1 MGNIAIQIHN
11 YTENNIFM
19 TLYVQTLFVNKST
32 SNDNAVNQ
40 IISQWC
46 IERDVTLVQTEREI
60 EKIEGTNMYRGHWF
74 IPCTSDLR
82 MVRVVIRWRR
92 HG

>member
-1 MGNIAIQIHN
+1 MRSFALCCTPILYFRKNIVKSVVLGNIAIQIHN

-40 IISQWC
+40 INIQCC
-46 IERDVTLVQTEREI
+46 IERDVTLVQKERL
-60 EKIEGTNMYRGHWF
+60 KK
-74 IPCTSDLR
+74 
-82 MVRVVIRWRR
+82 
-92 HG
+92 

>member
-1 MGNIAIQIHN
+1 MCEVLLYVVHQYYISEKNIVKSVVLGNIAIQIHN

-40 IISQWC
+40 IIIQCC

-60 EKIEGTNMYRGHWF
+60 EI
-74 IPCTSDLR
+74 
-82 MVRVVIRWRR
+82 
-92 HG
+92 